1 MAKYYDDMPVL
12 YWWMDHELV
21 DMVSMRNNLQESLD
35 NARKSVFLDNFIVGW
50 YFKGRVRD
58 LEDSIS
64 YWNNEIESRIHE
76 LETNNM
82 CRVVRN
88 DGSGK
93 II

>member
-50 YFKGRVRD
+50 YFKGRVRG

-82 CRVVRN
+82 CRVVKN